1 MLFELDGVK
10 PQFEDDSVWVAHN
23 ASVIGNVKLASES
36 SVWFGVTIRG
46 DNDPITV
53 GKGSNIQDHS
63 VLHTDIGAP
72 IVIGRDVT
80 IGHKVMLHGCT
91 IADKTLIGMGSTILN
106 GAKIGT
112 GSIVG
117 ANSLITEGKE
127 FPGGV
132 LIVGSPARVVR
143 ELTEQERQMIDMSAK
158 IYQDNAKRFAKGL
171 KEITFS

>member
-1 MLFELDGVK
+1 MLYELDGVR
-10 PQFEDDSVWVAHN
+10 PVLEDDSVWVADN
-23 ASVIGNVKLASES
+23 AAVIGNVKLSAQS

-46 DNDPITV
+46 DHDPISI
-53 GKGSNIQDHS
+53 GKGSNIQDNS

-72 IVIGRDVT
+72 INIGEEVT
-80 IGHKVMLHGCT
+80 IGHKVMLHGCD
-91 IADKTLIGMGSTILN
+91 IGDRSLIGMGSTILN

-127 FPGGV
+127 FPPGV

-143 ELTEQERQMIDMSAK
+143 QLTEPQLEMIKLSAK
-158 IYQDNAKRFAKGL
+158 IYKDNAVRFAKGL
-171 KEITFS
+171 KPVTFS